1 MWFRHV
7 QLMSGLLTRH
17 RVFFVPV
24 QAHKDVPFRRSVEG
38 VERTRDRCRHT
49 VYFLPEVGGGFS
61 YCCRCAGDLSS
72 YCIFPQVLILLYM
85 CRGRP
90 LLEAQ
95 REQEDPRAYAC
106 GENLEGSRQ
115 SPMLVSMHYVHACSL
130 YILSVYGLLGDFN
143 AW

>member
-1 MWFRHV
+1 MVGEDEGMQMWFRHV

-49 VYFLPEVGGGFS
+49 VYFLPP
-61 YCCRCAGDLSS
+61 LSGS
-72 YCIFPQVLILLYM
+72 HTAVHV

-115 SPMLVSMHYVHACSL
+115 SPMLVSMQSVHACPL
-130 YILSVYGLLGDFN
+130 YILSVCGLLRDFN

>member
-1 MWFRHV
+1 MFR
-7 QLMSGLLTRH
+7 
-17 RVFFVPV
+17 FVE
-24 QAHKDVPFRRSVEG
+24 ASKEWKERGTG
-38 VERTRDRCRHT
+38 VVIL
-49 VYFLPEVGGGFS
+49 VYFLT
-61 YCCRCAGDLSS
+61 
-72 YCIFPQVLILLYM
+72 LLYQVSHTAVHV

-115 SPMLVSMHYVHACSL
+115 SPMLVSMHSVHACSL